1 MRMAMS
7 AATAVSTLTMLSSAS
22 ENSAT
27 LPVIRNAMYLMPIT
41 ARAMPM
47 LADAITRCLLPEEC
61 TGVFIGLIKRLS
73 L

>member
-1 MRMAMS
+1 
-7 AATAVSTLTMLSSAS
+7 
-22 ENSAT
+22 
-27 LPVIRNAMYLMPIT
+27 MPIT

-73 L
+73 LDAASVFQSHDAMTQPCFPHA

>member
-1 MRMAMS
+1 MAMS

-41 ARAMPM
+41 ASATPI
-47 LADAITRCLLPEEC
+47 LTAAIT
-61 TGVFIGLIKRLS
+61 
-73 L
+73 